1 MWEGGTS
8 VSDLTKNLEGQILKT
23 DEEQRLVYGWAS
35 VVTEKGELVVD
46 RQGDMIEPE
55 TLVKAVNNFMEH
67 VRVGK
72 EMHKGG
78 QIGAVIHSMPITKE
92 IGESLGIQ
100 SDREGWIVPNLLKQ
114 IELEELSLVD
124 RPANA
129 QAMVS
134 LYKRDN
140 SSGEPMEQKIDEVSE
155 DTTKA
160 EALEV
165 NPLEVEVDTL
175 KADNERLRKSLIEAG
190 YIIKSD
196 IIEKKIEPEYVEY
209 EGEQINKADIPAPIL
224 KALENA
230 GIEKADIEL
239 TKRAEELLPHFNVT
253 VAKTLV
259 KSFAE
264 DEAVMEALKAS
275 DKMFSETMK
284 EFGKSDAD
292 GEFATSADKID
303 ALVKSYM
310 SENEMKKGDYAK
322 AYAIVAKT
330 DEGKA
335 LINKSYKGE

>member
-1 MWEGGTS
+1 M
-8 VSDLTKNLEGQILKT
+8 
-23 DEEQRLVYGWAS
+23 
-35 VVTEKGELVVD
+35 
-46 RQGDMIEPE
+46 
-55 TLVKAVNNFMEH
+55 
-67 VRVGK
+67 
-72 EMHKGG
+72 
-78 QIGAVIHSMPITKE
+78 
-92 IGESLGIQ
+92 
-100 SDREGWIVPNLLKQ
+100 PNLLKQ
-114 IELEELSLVD
+114 LELEELSLVD

-140 SSGEPMEQKIDEVSE
+140 SNGEHMEQKIEKVSK

-160 EALEV
+160 EAPEV
-165 NPLEVEVDTL
+165 NPLEAEVETL
-175 KADNERLRKSLIEAG
+175 KADNERLTKSLEEAG
-190 YIIKSD
+190 YIVKSD
-196 IIEKKIEPEYVEY
+196 VIEKKVEPEYVEY

-230 GIEKADIEL
+230 EIEKADIEL
-239 TKRAEELLPHFNVT
+239 TKRAEELLPHFNVA
-253 VAKTLV
+253 VAKPLV

-264 DEAVMEALKAS
+264 DEAIMEALKAA
-275 DKMFSETMK
+275 DKTFSESMK

-292 GEFATSADKID
+292 GEFATSSDKLD